1 MKSTNFVELKRIL
14 NKKIA
19 MHAKTNMED
28 QPLHQLQGQLMEAI
42 SLLKDVVET
51 LRELEPNAV
60 SAIKAEVLKIFD
72 DDE

>member
-1 MKSTNFVELKRIL
+1 MKSTNFRQLKRIL

-28 QPLHQLQGQLMEAI
+28 QQLHQLEGQLMEAI

-60 SAIKAEVLKIFD
+60 SAIKAEVMKIFD

>member
-1 MKSTNFVELKRIL
+1 
-14 NKKIA
+14 
-19 MHAKTNMED
+19 MHAKTNMEE

>member
-1 MKSTNFVELKRIL
+1 MHLKMNIG
-14 NKKIA
+14 KYIEA
-19 MHAKTNMED
+19 E
-28 QPLHQLQGQLMEAI
+28 QLYQLEGQLMEAI

>member
-1 MKSTNFVELKRIL
+1 MRIGIG
-14 NKKIA
+14 KY
-19 MHAKTNMED
+19 MEAE
-28 QPLHQLQGQLMEAI
+28 QLYQLEGQLMEAI